1 MGRSI
6 RERILERYEEMT
18 GSFRH
23 LADYVL
29 KSPAEVPMLSSAALG
44 RRLGISNAT
53 VIRFSQMLGYEG
65 YTELKRG
72 LLSELKEELKPE
84 ERFKIAGVRGQK
96 EILDKVARQ
105 DVDNIN
111 RTISQ
116 IRPEEFRAIV
126 EAVCKAR
133 EVLVLGVGL
142 SGVLARLT
150 SYLLQQV
157 GVDAISSDAEVT
169 PIEEKILRLRRN
181 DLLIVFSFPPYSR
194 TTIEFARLAHQE
206 GVPILCVTDKPTSPV
221 GLLSAH
227 RLIISNENILYTSSF
242 AAFSVVINAIATEIA
257 LRHRKQ
263 LVKENERILKH
274 LERFYQ

>member
-1 MGRSI
+1 MSRSL
-6 RERILERYEEMT
+6 RERILEQYSGMT

-23 LADYVL
+23 LADYLL
-29 KSPAEVPMLSSAALG
+29 KSPAEVPLLSSAALG
-44 RRLGISNAT
+44 RKLGLSNAT
-53 VIRFSQMLGYEG
+53 VIRFAQMLGYEG
-65 YTELKRG
+65 YTDMKRA
-72 LLSELKEELKPE
+72 LLSQLKEELKPE
-84 ERFKIAGVRGQK
+84 ERFKIAGIRGHR
-96 EILDKVARQ
+96 ETLDRVAKQ

-111 RTISQ
+111 RTIAQ
-116 IRPEEFRAIV
+116 IKPEEFRAIV
-126 EAVCKAR
+126 EVICKSR

-169 PIEEKILRLRRN
+169 AIEEKILKLRRN
-181 DLLIVFSFPPYSR
+181 DLLIAFSFPPYSR

-206 GVPILCVTDKPTSPV
+206 GVPILCVTDKPTSPT
-221 GLLSAH
+221 GLLSQH

-242 AAFSVVINAIATEIA
+242 AAFSVVINAVATEIA